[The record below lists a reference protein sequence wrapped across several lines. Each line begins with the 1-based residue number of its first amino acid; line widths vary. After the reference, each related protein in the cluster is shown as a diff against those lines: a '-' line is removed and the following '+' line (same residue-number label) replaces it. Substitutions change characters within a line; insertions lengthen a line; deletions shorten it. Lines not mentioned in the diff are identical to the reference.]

1 LNAEVIKPQWLS
13 VVGRELAVAFVAEV
27 KLKIA
32 HSSML
37 LRAVAVFHFVEG
49 DLEDALGK
57 N

>member
-1 LNAEVIKPQWLS
+1 MNAEVIKPQWLS